1 MNEEERRLR
10 RTREKRSIKRE
21 KEDCVNCKD
30 EDGEYIVQKKAK
42 RGKHEHIG
50 NR

>member
-10 RTREKRSIKRE
+10 RTREKRSITKE
-21 KEDCVNCKD
+21 EEDCVNCKD
-30 EDGEYIVQKKAK
+30 EDKAYITQKKAK
-42 RGKHEHIG
+42 RGKHEHVG